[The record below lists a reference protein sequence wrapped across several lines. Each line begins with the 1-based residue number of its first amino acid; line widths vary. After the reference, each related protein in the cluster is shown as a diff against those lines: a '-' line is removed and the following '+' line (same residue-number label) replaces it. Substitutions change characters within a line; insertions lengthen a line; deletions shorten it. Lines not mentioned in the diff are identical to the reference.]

1 MRMAELSCQQFVE
14 ELASKKAVPGGGG
27 AAGLLGAVGTALAS
41 MVANLTVNKKKYAEY
56 QADMEEAL
64 DQAQKL
70 QQRFLEMIDEDA
82 ENFKPLA
89 SAYHLPSNTPS
100 EQAYKATVLEEAT
113 RQALITPI
121 ALVKTVFEAIQLHA
135 DLVDKGSVL
144 ALSDVGVGIVTLR
157 AALLSGWLNVKIN
170 TQSLKDRTFAESVET
185 ELKTIVDEGTKR
197 CDQIYQ
203 QVESKL

>member
-27 AAGLLGAVGTALAS
+27 AAALLGAIGIALAS
-41 MVANLTVNKKKYAEY
+41 MVANLTVNKKKYADY
-56 QADMEEAL
+56 QADMEHVL
-64 DQAQKL
+64 DQAEKL
-70 QQRFLEMIDEDA
+70 QQQFLEMIDEDA

-89 SAYHLPSNTPS
+89 SAYHLPANTPS
-100 EQAYKATVLEEAT
+100 EQAYKADVLEKAT
-113 RQALITPI
+113 RQALKTPT
-121 ALVKTVFEAIQLHA
+121 ALVKTVFEAIQLQA

-144 ALSDVGVGIVTLR
+144 ALSDVGVGIVSLR

-170 TQSLKDRTFAESVET
+170 TQSLEDKAFARSIET
-185 ELKTIVDEGTKR
+185 ELKKIVDEGTQL

-203 QVESKL
+203 RVESKL